1 MVGHTHYD
9 IDQVFSTIAMPLAQP
24 HTMYPDQKSLFAQ
37 IRNAFEN
44 QLDKPDIQ
52 EIFPNNIFDYHLLYK
67 PVLDLKLAYYQEP
80 HQFRIIIKLFNVN
93 TPEEIALLHY
103 KNWARSTKWLPCAT
117 SHPLISSHPP

>member
-1 MVGHTHYD
+1 MVGHTHND
-9 IDQVFSTIAMPLAQP
+9 IDRVFSTIAMRLAQP
-24 HTMYPDQKSLFAQ
+24 HIMCPDQKSLFAQ

-67 PVLDLKLAYYQEP
+67 PVLDPKLAYYQEP
-80 HQFRIIIKLFNVN
+80 HQFRIKLFNVN
-93 TPEEIALLHY
+93 TPEEIALLRY
-103 KNWARSTKWLPCAT
+103 KNWAHSTKWLPCAT